1 MKLRRTMYFV
11 RATMLALTLTG
22 LTAHAQQL
30 QSTQVRSQQELN
42 LSDAQAFRIQALL
55 LEQTTEIR
63 SLYRN
68 VQAAQETLNAAVAK
82 GDPLLTGM
90 AVLSL
95 DAAEKALKLT
105 QVANQRILLS
115 LLNESQ
121 KQLVKD
127 HYNKSLPASD

>member
-1 MKLRRTMYFV
+1 MKLRQTTYFV
-11 RATMLALTLTG
+11 LATMLALTLTG
-22 LTAHAQQL
+22 LIAHAQQL
-30 QSTQVRSQQELN
+30 HSTQVRSQQELN

-55 LEQTTEIR
+55 LDQTTEIR

-105 QVANQRILLS
+105 QVANQRTLLS

-127 HYNKSLPASD
+127 YSVKSVPSSD